1 MIIGIGIDLVEAQ
14 RIQKLLDEYA
24 DRFAARVLNSEER
37 EYYERSSRPM
47 WFLAN
52 RFAAKEALSKALGTG
67 LRYPVTLHSIGVI
80 STEIGRPEFSYSEPL
95 KSYLE
100 SRKVTNAH
108 LSITHEKGLVCAV
121 VVLEARE

>member
-1 MIIGIGIDLVEAQ
+1 MIIGIGVDLVEAQ
-14 RIQKLLDEYA
+14 RIQKLLDEYG

-37 EYYERSSRPM
+37 EYYERSSRRM

-80 STEIGRPEFSYSEPL
+80 STEIGRPEFSYSEVL

-100 SRKVTNAH
+100 TRNVTNAH

>member
-1 MIIGIGIDLVEAQ
+1 MIIGIGVDLVEAQ
-14 RIQKLLDEYA
+14 RIQKLLDEYG
-24 DRFAARVLNSEER
+24 DRFAARLVNSEER

-80 STEIGRPEFSYSEPL
+80 STEIGRPEFSYSEAL

-100 SRKVTNAH
+100 SRNVTNAH

>member
-1 MIIGIGIDLVEAQ
+1 MIVGIGIDLVEAK

-80 STEIGRPEFSYSEPL
+80 STEIGRPEFSYSEAL

-100 SRKVTNAH
+100 SRNVTNAH

>member
-1 MIIGIGIDLVEAQ
+1 MIIGIGIDLVEAK

-100 SRKVTNAH
+100 SRNVTNAH

>member
-1 MIIGIGIDLVEAQ
+1 MIIGIGVDLVETQ
-14 RIQKLLDEYA
+14 RIQRLLDEYG
-24 DRFAARVLNSEER
+24 DRFVGRVLNSEER
-37 EYYERSSRPM
+37 GYYEHSSRKV

-52 RFAAKEALSKALGTG
+52 RFAAKEAISKALGTG
-67 LRYPVTLHSIGVI
+67 LRFPVTLHSIGVI
-80 STEIGRPEFSYSEPL
+80 STGNGRPEFSFGETL

-100 SRKVTNAH
+100 SRDVTGAH

>member
-1 MIIGIGIDLVEAQ
+1 MIIGIGIDLVEAK

-37 EYYERSSRPM
+37 EYYKRSSRPM

-80 STEIGRPEFSYSEPL
+80 STEIGRPEFSYSEAL

-100 SRKVTNAH
+100 SRNVTNAH

>member
-1 MIIGIGIDLVEAQ
+1 MIIGIGVDLVEAQ
-14 RIQKLLDEYA
+14 RIQKLLDEYG
-24 DRFAARVLNSEER
+24 DKFATRLLHSEER
-37 EYYERSSRPM
+37 EYYERSARPM

-67 LRYPVTLHSIGVI
+67 LRYPVTLQSIGVI
-80 STEIGRPEFSYSEPL
+80 STDIGQPEFSYSEAL
-95 KSYLE
+95 KSYLQ
-100 SRKVTNAH
+100 SRNVTNAH

>member
-1 MIIGIGIDLVEAQ
+1 MIIGIGVDLVEAK
-14 RIQKLLDEYA
+14 RIQKLLDEYG
-24 DRFAARVLNSEER
+24 DKFAGRLVNSEER
-37 EYYERSSRPM
+37 KYYERSSRPM

-80 STEIGRPEFSYSEPL
+80 STDIGQPEFRYSEAL
-95 KSYLE
+95 KSYME
-100 SRKVTNAH
+100 SRNVTNAH

-121 VVLEARE
+121 VVLEARG

>member
-1 MIIGIGIDLVEAQ
+1 MIIGIGIDLVEAK

-80 STEIGRPEFSYSEPL
+80 STEIGRPEFSYSEAL

-100 SRKVTNAH
+100 SRNVTNAH

>member
-80 STEIGRPEFSYSEPL
+80 STEIGRPEFSYSEAL

-100 SRKVTNAH
+100 SRNVTNAH

-121 VVLEARE
+121 VVLEARG